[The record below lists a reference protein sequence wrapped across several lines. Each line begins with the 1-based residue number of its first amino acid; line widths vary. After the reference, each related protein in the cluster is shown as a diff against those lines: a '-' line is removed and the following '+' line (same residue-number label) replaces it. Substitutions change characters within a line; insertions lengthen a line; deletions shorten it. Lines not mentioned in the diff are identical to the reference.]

1 MIFCG
6 KRKIIRFVL
15 TCYFPYTI
23 NRQTVERQPASPP
36 SATSRLHTAWVP
48 KGTQIGIQQK
58 VKLIFVYKVLKH
70 SWNTY
75 KQRRALKKLEKCTC
89 NSCLLCVLSIYYESP
104 RPPHIKLPSQVAC
117 PHIVC
122 ELIAWVTIKSLMSL
136 ICAKQNYHSW
146 DFTRSMIPSY
156 LPTGF
161 CKGVGI
167 PFYIVE
173 QKYGGIKS
181 VFNVRIDL

>member
-70 SWNTY
+70 YCNTY
-75 KQRRALKKLEKCTC
+75 KQRSALGGDSRGKDGEETRSKLLHCSLLRSIAGHSKCCKNELGAVRDESEK
-89 NSCLLCVLSIYYESP
+89 LKVLSE
-104 RPPHIKLPSQVAC
+104 
-117 PHIVC
+117 
-122 ELIAWVTIKSLMSL
+122 
-136 ICAKQNYHSW
+136 
-146 DFTRSMIPSY
+146 
-156 LPTGF
+156 
-161 CKGVGI
+161 
-167 PFYIVE
+167 
-173 QKYGGIKS
+173 
-181 VFNVRIDL
+181 RIFSN